1 MQVSNRMFKMRII
14 SLAVLLLT
22 AQLSQAALFDDKEAR
37 KKILE
42 VEQQMNT
49 QDQALK
55 DRISKLE
62 SAVKTQDQSMV
73 DLLGQIDQLNREL
86 NRLKGE
92 LEVAQHN
99 LNQAQ
104 QRQKDLYADTDA
116 RLRKLEGGAGEA
128 SAASAPAAT
137 AATSADAA
145 VTADE
150 AKDFEAAQV
159 LSKAGKH
166 KEAFDAYEKFLQ
178 TYPNSTRTAEVQY
191 VLGFTQFSLK
201 NYKAAIATQE
211 KMLAQ
216 FPDSAKA
223 PDAMFKI
230 ANCQIQLSDIDG
242 AKKTL
247 RALLTKYPDSA
258 VAPNAKKR
266 LAIIEAIKTK

>member
-1 MQVSNRMFKMRII
+1 MLKHSIVGF
-14 SLAVLLLT
+14 AVLLLF
-22 AQLSQAALFDDKEAR
+22 AQNASAALFDDKEAR

-42 VEQQMNT
+42 VEQQMIT
-49 QDQALK
+49 QNQALK
-55 DRISKLE
+55 DRVSKLE
-62 SAVKTQDQSMV
+62 GTVKTQEQGMV

-92 LEVAQHN
+92 LEVAQHH
-99 LNQAQ
+99 LELAQ

-116 RLRKLEGGAGEA
+116 RLRKLEGGADT
-128 SAASAPAAT
+128 SANSTAAPSAVAT
-137 AATSADAA
+137 ATEPSSN
-145 VTADE
+145 E
-150 AKDFEAAQV
+150 ANDFEAAQA

-166 KEAFDAYEKFLQ
+166 KEAFDAYEKYLQ
-178 TYPNSTRTAEVQY
+178 TYPTSPRTAEVQY

-216 FPDSAKA
+216 FPDAAKA
-223 PDAMFKI
+223 PDAMFNI

-247 RALLTKYPDSA
+247 RALLTQYPEST

-266 LAIIEAIKTK
+266 LSILEAIKTK

>member
-1 MQVSNRMFKMRII
+1 MLKMPTT
-14 SLAVLLLT
+14 SLFLLLLLT
-22 AQLSQAALFDDKEAR
+22 QGAHAALFDDKEAR

-49 QDQALK
+49 QNQALK

-62 SAVKTQDQSMV
+62 ATLKTQEQGMV
-73 DLLGQIDQLNREL
+73 DLLGQIDQQNREL

-99 LNQAQ
+99 LELAQ

-116 RLRKLEGGAGEA
+116 RLRKLEGTAE
-128 SAASAPAAT
+128 APAASGAST
-137 AATSADAA
+137 APVAAIEPSANANEAA
-145 VTADE
+145 
-150 AKDFEAAQV
+150 DFEAAQA

-178 TYPNSTRTAEVQY
+178 TYPNSARTSEVQY

-201 NYKAAIATQE
+201 NYKAAMATQE

-216 FPDSAKA
+216 FPDAAKA
-223 PDAMFKI
+223 PDALFNI
-230 ANCQIQLSDIDG
+230 ANCQIQLSDIDS

-247 RALLTKYPDSA
+247 RNLLTKYPDSA
-258 VAPNAKKR
+258 VAPSAKKR
-266 LAIIEAIKTK
+266 LSILEAIKTK